1 MYSYQTLQPVQLIHM
16 PIAAKNFMCYYTYLV
31 QHTTH
36 YSDLIQHYTF
46 NYLVSVDKEKTSKYN
61 LNCHTLGIALF
72 ERQETMG
79 TDYLLAVRVS
89 PEVT

>member
-1 MYSYQTLQPVQLIHM
+1 MYRYQTLQPVQLVRM
-16 PIAAKNFMCYYTYLV
+16 PIAAKRFMCYYTYLV

-36 YSDLIQHYTF
+36 YTPLIQRYAF

-61 LNCHTLGIALF
+61 LTCHRQGIALF
-72 ERQETMG
+72 ECQETMG